1 MMQLLPALPK
11 EYVMSNTVS
20 VSLEQVSGYEFRVT
34 FDESA
39 IPDLT
44 TDLSAPLGHDAG
56 PNPERMLAAAVLNC
70 LSASLLFAL
79 SKFKTVPGG
88 KLRATAKSE
97 TARNAEKRVRI
108 AYISV
113 KLELPGLAAD
123 YESLDRVL
131 GQFENFCTVTE
142 SVRAGVE
149 VDIAVVDSSGA
160 TLHAS
165 RAGGAAAH

>member
-1 MMQLLPALPK
+1 
-11 EYVMSNTVS
+11 MSSSIS
-20 VSLEQVSGYEFRVT
+20 VTLEQVSGYEFRIK

-39 IPDLT
+39 IPELT

-79 SKFKTVPGG
+79 SKFKNVPGG
-88 KLRATAKSE
+88 KLRATATSE
-97 TARNAEKRVRI
+97 TARNAEKRMRV
-108 AYISV
+108 ANISV

-131 GQFENFCTVTE
+131 SQFESFCTVTE

-149 VDIAVVDSSGA
+149 VDIAVMDSSGA
-160 TLHAS
+160 TLHTS
-165 RAGGAAAH
+165 RAGGAAH

>member
-1 MMQLLPALPK
+1 
-11 EYVMSNTVS
+11 MSDTIS
-20 VSLEQVSGYEFRVT
+20 ISLEQVSGYEFRVK

-79 SKFKTVPGG
+79 SKFKNVPGG
-88 KLRATAKSE
+88 KLRATATST
-97 TARNAEKRVRI
+97 TARNAEKRVRVADI
-108 AYISV
+108 AV
-113 KLELPGLAAD
+113 KLELPGVASD

-131 GQFENFCTVTE
+131 SQFENFCTVTE
-142 SVRAGVE
+142 SVRAG
-149 VDIAVVDSSGA
+149 IAVDVSVVDGSGA
-160 TLHAS
+160 TLHHS
-165 RAGGAAAH
+165 RAGGPDAA